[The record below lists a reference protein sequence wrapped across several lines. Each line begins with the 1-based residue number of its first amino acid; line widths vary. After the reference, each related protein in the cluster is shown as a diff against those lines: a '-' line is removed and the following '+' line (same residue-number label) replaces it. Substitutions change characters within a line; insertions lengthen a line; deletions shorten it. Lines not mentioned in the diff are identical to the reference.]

1 MFGGGGSSFG
11 RGRRAKPARAGATP
25 GAARKAGWGAQGQSA
40 RAKPA
45 QDEVDHFMA
54 GAEPDDALASG
65 GDAALAAAQPQAPA
79 EYSRSSERYARR
91 AAPGDEPDKPK
102 RLGPSLKMRA
112 LGYLSRREHSRAELA
127 RKLEPHAES
136 KQVLDDLLDE
146 LEQRKHLSDQ
156 RFADARAHTLG
167 QRYGS
172 RRLQAEL
179 RGRGLSDDIVRST
192 VDASKEGELER
203 ARAVWTRKFGTLPAN
218 ASERGKQARFLLTR
232 GYSPD
237 IVKQILRSIEE

>member
-1 MFGGGGSSFG
+1 MFGGGSSFG
-11 RGRRAKPARAGATP
+11 RGRRAKPARAVSKRGL
-25 GAARKAGWGAQGQSA
+25 GQAGGQG
-40 RAKPA
+40 
-45 QDEVDHFMA
+45 EVDHFMA
-54 GAEPDDALASG
+54 GAGPDDAFCGEEDVPSATPAP
-65 GDAALAAAQPQAPA
+65 DAPV
-79 EYSRSSERYARR
+79 EYSRSSDRYAKR
-91 AAPGDEPDKPK
+91 AAEREAPDRPK
-102 RLGPSLKMRA
+102 RPGPSLKMRA

-136 KQVLDDLLDE
+136 KQVLDELLDE
-146 LEQRKHLSDQ
+146 LVQRKHLSDQ

-172 RRLQAEL
+172 RRLRAEL

-192 VDASKEGELER
+192 VDAAKEGELER
-203 ARAVWTRKFGTLPAN
+203 ARAVWTRKFGTLPAS

-237 IVKQILRSIEE
+237 IVKQILSLTEE

>member
-11 RGRRAKPARAGATP
+11 RGRRAKPPRAT
-25 GAARKAGWGAQGQSA
+25 AGGRNGRSAGGQG
-40 RAKPA
+40 
-45 QDEVDHFMA
+45 EVDHFMA
-54 GAEPDDALASG
+54 GTGPDDAFAGG
-65 GDAALAAAQPQAPA
+65 GDAASASPAQEAPA
-79 EYSRSSERYARR
+79 EYSRSSDRYARR
-91 AAPGDEPDKPK
+91 AAEAAESDRAGQPK
-102 RLGPSLKMRA
+102 RPGPSLKVRA
-112 LGYLSRREHSRAELA
+112 LAYLSRREHSRAELA

-146 LEQRKHLSDQ
+146 LVQRKHLSDQ

-192 VDASKEGELER
+192 VEAAKVGELER

-237 IVKQILRSIEE
+237 IVKQILSLTEE

>member
-1 MFGGGGSSFG
+1 MFGGGGSGFG
-11 RGRRAKPARAGATP
+11 RGRRAKPARAGSK
-25 GAARKAGWGAQGQSA
+25 GAGGQAGRQA
-40 RAKPA
+40 
-45 QDEVDHFMA
+45 EVDHFMA
-54 GAEPDDALASG
+54 DVPPDDAFPAG
-65 GDAALAAAQPQAPA
+65 EDAAPGPVPEAPA
-79 EYSRSSERYARR
+79 EYSRSSDRYAKR
-91 AAPGDEPDKPK
+91 AAARDAPDKPK
-102 RLGPSLKMRA
+102 RPGPSLKMRA

-203 ARAVWTRKFGTLPAN
+203 ARAVWMRKFGTLPAN

-237 IVKQILRSIEE
+237 IVKQILSSIEE